1 MPHFLFPF
9 FLCQIGCANRRVTI
23 QAAVPWIAGWRGE
36 EHHAANIGLLFEG
49 DPSFFFWFHQWHI
62 VVFVAKTSLMFFFYI
77 DVTVP
82 KMTPRRILHVFFFFN
97 VLAFSTIDG
106 NVQEEN
112 ANQTGGMGSCPMMA
126 RFFSHRRNGQRVHQV
141 SKVLSHR
148 FSRRFIRIQQEIS
161 WT

>member
-1 MPHFLFPF
+1 MSNWLRESQSHDPSRRSVNCRLKRWRAPCSKHRTSVRRWSEFFFDFTSDILWYLWRKPHWCF
-9 FLCQIGCANRRVTI
+9 FFTLMWLCQK
-23 QAAVPWIAGWRGE
+23 WL
-36 EHHAANIGLLFEG
+36 HEG
-49 DPSFFFWFHQWHI
+49 S
-62 VVFVAKTSLMFFFYI
+62 SM
-77 DVTVP
+77 
-82 KMTPRRILHVFFFFN
+82 FFFFN